1 MGGGGYSFRFLFLI
15 ILPSLL
21 VSQII
26 LLLMVFF
33 LYLCENPS
41 QMMVWVQPLYLLLS
55 VVWQIDIGLGG
66 KDNTWT
72 PWRYHFTKV
81 GRFSKRPL
89 TTNLLLLNDISTIK
103 CPFPSSKWFF
113 LPILFYLKISTS
125 SKHEWLNYLILN
137 IISKFE
143 QSIILKPRWITSWNL
158 KKISIST
165 AGQREKYVPEATICW

>member
-1 MGGGGYSFRFLFLI
+1 MGGAAIFHFLSLI
-15 ILPSLL
+15 ILPIFH

-26 LLLMVFF
+26 LLLMFF

-89 TTNLLLLNDISTIK
+89 TTNLLLLNDIATIK
-103 CPFPSSKWFF
+103 CPFPSSKWWHCQFF
-113 LPILFYLKISTS
+113 LSVLFYLKILKTWMTDSVQNATE
-125 SKHEWLNYLILN
+125 KK
-137 IISKFE
+137 IISKGRTRRYTTPVAAKFPIME
-143 QSIILKPRWITSWNL
+143 RSLWSPL
-158 KKISIST
+158 
-165 AGQREKYVPEATICW
+165 

>member
-1 MGGGGYSFRFLFLI
+1 MVEKECTITWGRGASFHFLI
-15 ILPSLL
+15 ILPTLL
-21 VSQII
+21 VSRII
-26 LLLMVFF
+26 LLLMVCFF

-89 TTNLLLLNDISTIK
+89 TTNLLLLNHISTIK
-103 CPFPSSKWFF
+103 CPFPSSKWWHCRFF
-113 LPILFYLKISTS
+113 LSILFYLKISKS
-125 SKHEWLNYLILN
+125 WKHEWLTLSEMLQ
-137 IISKFE
+137 K
-143 QSIILKPRWITSWNL
+143 KDNL
-158 KKISIST
+158 KMKNKKVHHSS
-165 AGQREKYVPEATICW
+165 GC